1 MPQFVSLKKPAIKDI
16 NMFNLVSAQPNVMSY
31 VADAG
36 KEVGMQRVVK
46 TVTAR
51 EFVIGC
57 DLQQRGI

>member
-1 MPQFVSLKKPAIKDI
+1 
-16 NMFNLVSAQPNVMSY
+16 MSY